1 MASSIHYAS
10 IAACIF
16 ALVSAGPAHA
26 SIPVTTGETDSG
38 EPVFSVI
45 IVEPLTGTVF
55 DGTPNAT
62 VPVAIE
68 YEGFAGSSVHLDVD
82 GKGAGSCPNDGPC
95 TLDIDL
101 APGMHTLVAIG
112 DEITII
118 ESDPV
123 VIEVVELA
131 NPTSDGSESA
141 TSDPT
146 DSATGGGS
154 DSSTGEPPSTSGDTD
169 ATTGD
174 TSDGAATSGGD
185 SGGDK
190 GCGCTTGTGVPDL
203 LGLAAFALLAPWR
216 RRRNRHG

>member
-1 MASSIHYAS
+1 MSSPIHYAS

-38 EPVFSVI
+38 EPVFSVV
-45 IVEPLTGTVF
+45 IVEPLTGAMFV
-55 DGTPNAT
+55 GTPNAT

-118 ESDPV
+118 TSDPV

-146 DSATGGGS
+146 GDPT
-154 DSSTGEPPSTSGDTD
+154 STSGDTD
-169 ATTGD
+169 ATTATTDDTTDG

-216 RRRNRHG
+216 RRRNRHS